1 MHCSRTRA
9 KKKWI
14 VEKII
19 AAGYFFFFVKLAS
32 GLFVGCNGIRGYIY
46 GRPSWLG
53 ELRLV

>member
-9 KKKWI
+9 KKWI

-19 AAGYFFFFVKLAS
+19 AAGYFFVKLAS